1 MHITMPL
8 SKRTHHHSPTSGLS
22 WNETI
27 LTTPSVSLSTQL
39 HDILHKPIGVPPK
52 LRSVGIGVDA
62 LEAMAMRCLLG
73 NLEGLE
79 ERSLEGVPEVWLD
92 RIWREI
98 EKR

>member
-1 MHITMPL
+1 MPL

-39 HDILHKPIGVPPK
+39 HDILHKPIGVPPE